1 MNVRY
6 SVRAERDHTRV
17 DVAGAFDATDAR
29 EVLQT
34 ALAHALQNGHSKLLV
49 DARQVTGN
57 PRTMERFDLGENLA
71 RDYHEARGDRL
82 VRIAL
87 IGNEPL
93 VDPQKFGVLVAANRG
108 VPVMVTTDIDEA
120 VRWLEIAGAS

>member
-1 MNVRY
+1 MNVRH

-17 DVAGAFDATDAR
+17 DVAGEFEATEAR
-29 EVLQT
+29 EVLRT
-34 ALAHALQNGHSKLLV
+34 ALALALQNGHSKLLV

-71 RDYHEARGDRL
+71 RYYHETRGDRL

-87 IGNEPL
+87 VGKEPL

-108 VPVMVTTDIDEA
+108 VPVMVTTDIEEA
-120 VRWLEIAGAS
+120 LRWLEVSGAG